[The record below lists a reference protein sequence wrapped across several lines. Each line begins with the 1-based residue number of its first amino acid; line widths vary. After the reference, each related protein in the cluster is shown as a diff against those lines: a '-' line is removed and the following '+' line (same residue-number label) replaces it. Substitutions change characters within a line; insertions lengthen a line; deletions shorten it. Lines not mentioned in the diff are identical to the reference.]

1 MPLGNPEAAIGF
13 AAEFQSSGLPWV
25 TASVATPGTVQRWNL
40 PKVSRSLLFRN
51 LTASTFLVV
60 AFTQNGAGG
69 SNRYLIPG
77 GASEVFE
84 TRVKE
89 VYVTAVSGS
98 CDYSMFAA
106 LTTVPPK
113 YMPQLTGSITG
124 SQMWDGVG

>member
-25 TASVATPGTVQRWNL
+25 TSSLASPGTVQRWNL
-40 PKVSRSLLFRN
+40 PKVSRSLLVRN
-51 LTASTFLVV
+51 LTNSTFLVV
-60 AFTQNGAGG
+60 AFTANGAIGT
-69 SNRYLIPG
+69 NRYLIPG
-77 GASEVFE
+77 GASELFE

-98 CDYSMFAA
+98 CDYSLFAA

-113 YMPQLTGSITG
+113 NMPVLTGSITG
-124 SQMWDGVG
+124 SLQWDGVG